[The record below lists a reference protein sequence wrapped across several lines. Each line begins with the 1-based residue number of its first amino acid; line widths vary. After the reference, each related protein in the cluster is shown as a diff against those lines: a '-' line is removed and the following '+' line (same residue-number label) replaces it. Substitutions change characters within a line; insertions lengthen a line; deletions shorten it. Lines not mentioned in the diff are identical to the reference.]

1 MNLMFMN
8 RVLQLLLFSQLE
20 DSLQPA
26 AHRETFCLLF
36 YQTQRL
42 PIFLRYS
49 SSFFSLWWWPDRKIR
64 CWVLAMPRKMSSACT
79 QIPQEREITRNNLWI
94 SVYHISPCLHPI
106 VSVSVGRRWRRE
118 IVDTWNLACAQHVTE
133 LLDVGN
139 VILTSSGVSCWHA
152 CLIKVGLSSSNIRIM
167 RVNLILKQLLIF
179 SRDSFSNNRER
190 PCKHRFFTWQNS

>member
-1 MNLMFMN
+1 MNLMFRN

-49 SSFFSLWWWPDRKIR
+49 SSFFSLRWWPDRKIR

-79 QIPQEREITRNNLWI
+79 QIPQEREITSNNLWI

-118 IVDTWNLACAQHVTE
+118 IVLQHFMIPRSPEPWYMEPCVCPTCNRAPGCWKCYLDIFWSELLACMP
-133 LLDVGN
+133 DK
-139 VILTSSGVSCWHA
+139 SGFV
-152 CLIKVGLSSSNIRIM
+152 
-167 RVNLILKQLLIF
+167 KQ
-179 SRDSFSNNRER
+179 
-190 PCKHRFFTWQNS
+190 QY